1 MSTGWSVSL
10 SSLPACDEPRLPAP
24 RGRALGSSPTLT
36 DVPVIWARVE
46 EIVASLENVE
56 GLRQHGLELIAP
68 RVWRERGRHVP
79 TQLRVEER
87 RAAMVALAVPALLE
101 RVTAAYG
108 GSLVLMKGPEAA
120 ARYPHP
126 GDRGFCD
133 LDFLADDPDRAHRAL
148 VAAGFVEVGEPARYE
163 RAHHLRPL
171 AWPDLPLFIELHR
184 EVNHPDWLV
193 APPTHELLEL
203 SEPSATGVA
212 GLRAPIPAAHAVLLA
227 VHGWA
232 HEPLR
237 RLMDVID
244 VAVVVG
250 DEHRGLAAELAR
262 RWRLE
267 RVWQTTI
274 AAADALLR
282 DARRGVA
289 LRTWARHLAAVRER
303 TVLETHVTRWAGPVW
318 GLPSA
323 RLRAVGDG
331 TLIFTGAARP
341 RAEEGWTDAMRRT
354 RLALRDA
361 FHPQSQHDVIK
372 ESRTGR

>member
-1 MSTGWSVSL
+1 LALAS
-10 SSLPACDEPRLPAP
+10 
-24 RGRALGSSPTLT
+24 RGTLT
-36 DVPVIWARVE
+36 DVPVIWPRIE
-46 EIVASLENVE
+46 EIVASLESVE
-56 GLRQHGLELIAP
+56 GLCQHGLELIGA
-68 RVWRERGRHVP
+68 RVWRERGRPVP
-79 TQLRVEER
+79 ARLRVEER
-87 RAAMVALAVPALLE
+87 RAALVALAVGPLLE
-101 RVTAAYG
+101 RVRAAYD

-133 LDFLADDPDRAHRAL
+133 LDFLADDPDQAHRAL
-148 VAAGFVEVGEPARYE
+148 MAAGFVEVGEPERYE

-171 AWPDLPLFIELHR
+171 AWPDLPLFIELHT

-193 APPTHELLEL
+193 PPPTHELLEL
-203 SEPSATGVA
+203 TQPSATGVD
-212 GLRAPIPAAHAVLLA
+212 GLRAPVPAAHAVLLA
-227 VHGWA
+227 LHGWA

-244 VAVVVG
+244 VAAVAG
-250 DEHRGLAAELAR
+250 DEHRGLADELAR
-262 RWRLE
+262 RWRLQ

-274 AAADALLR
+274 AAADALLG

-289 LRTWARHLAAVRER
+289 LRTWARHLRAVRER
-303 TVLETHVTRWAGPVW
+303 TVLETHVTRWAGPVC

-331 TLIFTGAARP
+331 TVIFTEAARP
-341 RAEEGWTDAMRRT
+341 RAEEGWTDAIRRT
-354 RLALRDA
+354 RLAVRDA
-361 FHPQSQHDVIK
+361 LHPQSQHNVTK